1 MRTPEQLEAW
11 LAACIA
17 RETTLGFDAWVEQQN
32 PNVIDP
38 DRAWNLDE
46 DVRLASTA
54 FRNYMRPLAVKVLG
68 DWALDDTAANR
79 NARSWSA
86 KVSRSG
92 ETVTFLDT
100 LFATGHNETTTRK
113 EYKVDFTGRIV
124 KHKATP
130 TERIAS

>member
-1 MRTPEQLEAW
+1 MKTPEQLEAW
-11 LAACIA
+11 IDACIN

-38 DRAWNLDE
+38 NEAWNLD
-46 DVRLASTA
+46 DAVREASIA

-68 DWALDDTAANR
+68 DWALDDNAANR

-113 EYKVDFTGRIV
+113 EFKVDFTGRIV
-124 KHKATP
+124 KHKVSPA
-130 TERIAS
+130 ERIAS